1 MAKNRKVRRP
11 ERAKGTPR
19 TPVAPD
25 RPARAAGPRAHEGGR
40 SREIV
45 GIVSLGMAIFLC
57 LALLS
62 LQLGTGTFMGP
73 FGRTIATFVYGLAG
87 ICSHALV
94 AMIAVAAVR
103 LLRERAPIVRLPEA
117 IGLVLGVVTLGSL
130 LHLAAADY
138 RLAGYGPGGVV
149 GEHVAEV
156 LRALLSTAGTVLLAL
171 TGLFIAVV
179 IATPLRVHQVGAV
192 LRVSGRFLWA
202 GIAPAGVAVGRFF
215 GDVVRAVL
223 PEREH
228 DEYLDDEDDAHEPF
242 DAFAHEGTDPGLL
255 DPPII
260 SHGSAPAGELG
271 GDTERFDEDELAA
284 RIGVLA
290 LADAAAGEAGAGKRA
305 RKRLKAA
312 DGSDEG
318 AKPGARPEAKP
329 GARIDA
335 RPEVKPGA
343 RIDDAAVEGL
353 ASPANTI
360 KTDMSKTDMGKAVAG
375 KGAVDADDDV
385 ADEIAAD
392 AAAIEAAVDRAAP
405 GEEPDADAEERPRAR
420 KQPALALVPP
430 VQAAAGAAPAGA
442 ADGEQGPVIVESRFS
457 HQSAQSLREK
467 EKQMDAER
475 LDFIPLGGGKYQL
488 PALSL
493 LQFDGSGRS
502 SMDRSSMLEMSAKL
516 TQTLENYGVK
526 GEVVAIRPGP
536 VVTMYEFAPAP
547 GTRVSKI
554 SNLSDDLAMALE
566 ALSVR
571 IVAPIPGKG
580 AVGIEVPNRT
590 RETVYLKEVLADD
603 VFQKG
608 KHKLPLSLGKDIEG
622 APSLVDLAKM
632 PHLLVAGT
640 TGSGKSVAVNS
651 MITSLLYSRTPEEV
665 RMIMVDPKML
675 ELSIYEGIPHLLLPV
690 VTDPKKANL
699 ALRWGVEEM
708 ERRYDLLASMGV
720 RDLDGYNKKVARLR
734 AQAEADKLK
743 LEAEVAQRRIDGG
756 RGNDDGDDDW
766 DEDAARAALAAHGEL
781 PREMPY
787 IVIIIDEFAD
797 LMMCAPKEVETS
809 VARIAQKARA
819 AGLHLILAT
828 QRPSVDVITGLIKAN
843 FPSRAAF
850 RVASKVDSRTILDQ
864 GGAEALLGSGDML
877 FCDRG
882 ASPVR
887 YHGCFVDEEEIARV
901 VDVLKKQGKPVYN
914 MDILKPREEDEDE
927 GAGGGDDDDIQD
939 DMYDRA
945 VALVAETQQAS
956 ISMIQRR
963 LRVGYNRAARMVEQ
977 MEREGVVS
985 APDHT
990 NKREVLVQPAA

>member
-11 ERAKGTPR
+11 ERPKGTPR
-19 TPVAPD
+19 TPVAQE
-25 RPARAAGPRAHEGGR
+25 RPARAAGPRPHEGGR

-45 GIVSLGMAIFLC
+45 GIVSLGVAIFLC

-62 LQLGTGTFMGP
+62 LQLGSGTFMGP
-73 FGRTIATFVYGLAG
+73 FGRTIATYVYGLAG

-94 AMIAVAAVR
+94 AMIAVAAIR

-117 IGLVLGVVTLGSL
+117 LGLVLGVVALGSL
-130 LHLAAADY
+130 LHLAGSDY
-138 RLAGYGPGGVV
+138 RLAGYGPGGVI
-149 GEHVAEV
+149 GEHVGEV
-156 LRALLSTAGTVLLAL
+156 FRALLSTAGTVLLAL

-179 IATPLRVHQVGAV
+179 IATPLRVHQVGAFLHV
-192 LRVSGRFLWA
+192 AGRFLWA
-202 GIAPAGVAVGRFF
+202 GIAPAGLAVGRFF
-215 GDVVRAVL
+215 GDAVRAVL

-228 DEYLDDEDDAHEPF
+228 DEYLDDEDDTHEPF

-260 SHGSAPAGELG
+260 ASGIASGVASGVAGGSAPAGEIG
-271 GDTERFDEDELAA
+271 GDTERIDEDELAA
-284 RIGVLA
+284 RIEVLA
-290 LADAAAGEAGAGKRA
+290 LADAATANTGEGAGKRS
-305 RKRLKAA
+305 RKRAKAA
-312 DGSDEG
+312 PEGEAGKSDG
-318 AKPGARPEAKP
+318 
-329 GARIDA
+329 
-335 RPEVKPGA
+335 
-343 RIDDAAVEGL
+343 AVESA
-353 ASPANTI
+353 ASPINTI
-360 KTDMSKTDMGKAVAG
+360 KTEVGKVDQAVKDAG
-375 KGAVDADDDV
+375 EDDDV
-385 ADEIAAD
+385 AGEIAAD

-405 GEEPDADAEERPRAR
+405 GDDADGEAPVERKR
-420 KQPALALVPP
+420 KPALALVPP
-430 VQAAAGAAPAGA
+430 VAEASAARGEA
-442 ADGEQGPVIVESRFS
+442 EQGPVIVESRFA
-457 HQSAQSLREK
+457 HQSAQALREK
-467 EKQMDAER
+467 EKQADAER
-475 LDFIPLGGGKYQL
+475 LDFIPLGEGTYQL
-488 PALSL
+488 PALNL
-493 LQFDGSGRS
+493 LQYDESGRA
-502 SMDRSSMLEMSAKL
+502 SMDRSAMLEMSAKL

-622 APSLVDLAKM
+622 APSVVDLAKM

-734 AQAEADKLK
+734 AQAEADKLR
-743 LEAEVAQRRIDGG
+743 LEAEVAQRRADGHT
-756 RGNDDGDDDW
+756 GDDEGDEDW
-766 DEDAARAALAAHGEL
+766 DAEAARAALAAHGEL

-882 ASPVR
+882 AAPVR

-914 MDILKPREEDEDE
+914 MDILKPREEDEED
-927 GAGGGDDDDIQD
+927 GAGGGGGDDDVQD